1 MRIFLTVLL
10 VLLVLLLAVCLSNA
24 VISLR
29 YWDNAFT
36 WSIRYLG
43 IRILPRK
50 KKPEK
55 KSAAPETDAAAD
67 TAPEAETMPEAPE
80 TDAPQETAAETPPEE
95 TPPQTDAPAETPT
108 EDDKAAETEPAQEE
122 QRPANKDFAMDKLR
136 KLIQG
141 LSEKADLAGSALAAL
156 PPPLKR
162 LLWSVKLSRIET
174 DIIVGGED
182 AADCARLYGMIY
194 ALLEPLIGNAAHT
207 FRAGQRKLFVRCDYT
222 RDTSQWNADVCVK
235 VNVGIVLSAGIWL
248 AARFLKDRCRA
259 RKTTAQSPRI

>member
-1 MRIFLTVLL
+1 MRIFLTIML

-67 TAPEAETMPEAPE
+67 TAPDAEDMPE
-80 TDAPQETAAETPPEE
+80 TDASQETVAETPPEG
-95 TPPQTDAPAETPT
+95 TPPQTDAQAPAETPT

-122 QRPANKDFAMDKLR
+122 QRPANKDFAVDKLR

-141 LSEKADLAGSALAAL
+141 LSEKADLAGSAFAAL

-222 RDTSQWNADVCVK
+222 RDTSQWNADVCIK